1 MNPDPLTRSSCLVSV
16 REDVLIPAMTSCAMG
31 LTPGGGDDAK
41 GGFFFSEEKEN
52 RKWGKDL

>member
-1 MNPDPLTRSSCLVSV
+1 V